1 MKAKII
7 GVRVFKD
14 ITSEFVISVPEF
26 ELPLLQ
32 QANDS
37 DVGDDEGRV
46 SKVSDDD
53 GVFEYESER
62 QMYDA
67 MKSKYGEKVVD
78 EVYGSYGEFSKALKV
93 MDAAMSKSK
102 PAKPEA

>member
-46 SKVSDDD
+46 SKISEDD
-53 GVFEYESER
+53 GVFEY
-62 QMYDA
+62 
-67 MKSKYGEKVVD
+67 D
-78 EVYGSYGEFSKALKV
+78 ETFTGPANTQVYYN
-93 MDAAMSKSK
+93 DI
-102 PAKPEA
+102 AKIQE

>member
-46 SKVSDDD
+46 SKISEDD
-53 GVFEYESER
+53 GVFEYDSER

-67 MKSKYGEKVVD
+67 MKAKYGDKVVD
-78 EVYGSYGEFSKALKV
+78 AVYGNYGEFAKALKA
-93 MDAAMSKSK
+93 MNAALSKSK

>member
-46 SKVSDDD
+46 GKVSDDD

-67 MKSKYGEKVVD
+67 MKAKYGDKVVD
-78 EVYGSYGEFSKALKV
+78 AVYGNYGEFAKALKA
-93 MDAAMSKSK
+93 MDAALSK
-102 PAKPEA
+102 AKTTKTAE